1 MDNNDFLK
9 SLSKSLIEATKTI
22 LEGKS
27 HTVPKTEKEKNLA
40 ALAHP
45 KDKITHADVLKGRGV
60 VKEAEMDGV
69 AAGSMEGEKH
79 MCATKVFH
87 KEWKEGTPVKTMHA
101 DPDENGLIE
110 WYDVMFDHGIERVM
124 TEDMKIL
131 QQESHMH
138 AKRKMR
144 KEDVDQIDELSTPTL
159 RKYREKARDD
169 AFDADAVDDERR
181 LRKRSFGHNQA
192 GKKIIKRGDTLRAE
206 EVDHIDERWSENSKK
221 TSKNLAAMALD
232 TGNVATGGL
241 LSKSKLAKKA
251 MKWADSPDETTSKS
265 RLKAYQAR
273 QARKANEEVQIDEL
287 SKKTLASYI
296 GKAATSA
303 ANKASE
309 FGRKSA
315 ERDEM
320 DRMMNRHMKFSDK
333 EDIHKKMGTTYRDVE
348 EPREKVGKRVQGIK
362 RATARLAKE
371 EVQIDEAMN
380 AADRFKHHHDHAK
393 ALLKSISDHLKAEH
407 EAATKHTDYRGNK
420 GPHWGHVGSMEHV
433 ANQLSNIH
441 DMLARKGEYAESVE
455 VEDEV
460 TLTEAELQAL
470 EQIAET
476 IEVEETEELDEAR
489 GRPKLPRDAQG
500 NIIRGGAKAKAS
512 VAKADEEPAALGYQ
526 LRKAASI
533 NKPVHFMN
541 GEKKNVTSHH
551 INAFNDHM
559 AARKTAAEKAAFQA
573 KAHKSHDEFV
583 KAVSAPVPK
592 ATKDTGEI
600 VKYRH

>member
-9 SLSKSLIEATKTI
+9 SLSKSLIEATKTV
-22 LEGKS
+22 LEGKP
-27 HTVPKTEKEKNLA
+27 HTVPKTEKEKKLA
-40 ALAHP
+40 ALAEP

-60 VKEAEMDGV
+60 MKEAEMDGV

-192 GKKIIKRGDTLRAE
+192 GKKIIKRGDTLRA
-206 EVDHIDERWSENSKK
+206 
-221 TSKNLAAMALD
+221 
-232 TGNVATGGL
+232 
-241 LSKSKLAKKA
+241 
-251 MKWADSPDETTSKS
+251 
-265 RLKAYQAR
+265 
-273 QARKANEEVQIDEL
+273 EEVQIDEL

-476 IEVEETEELDEAR
+476 IEVDETEELDEAR

-541 GEKKNVTSHH
+541 GEKKNVTGHH

-583 KAVSAPVPK
+583 KAVTSPVPK

>member
-9 SLSKSLIEATKTI
+9 SLSKSLIEATKSV
-22 LEGKS
+22 LEGKA
-27 HTVPKTEKEKNLA
+27 HTVPKTEKEKKLA
-40 ALAHP
+40 ALAEP

-60 VKEAEMDGV
+60 VKEE
-69 AAGSMEGEKH
+69 EQI
-79 MCATKVFH
+79 
-87 KEWKEGTPVKTMHA
+87 
-101 DPDENGLIE
+101 DELSVVGLDK
-110 WYDVMFDHGIERVM
+110 YHSKAYQSMFDKDSDKKTVE
-124 TEDMKIL
+124 
-131 QQESHMH
+131 
-138 AKRKMR
+138 KRKKGMDMAYN
-144 KEDVDQIDELSTPTL
+144 KAGFGKAKVYASEEAEQIDELSTPTL

-192 GKKIIKRGDTLRAE
+192 GKKIIKRGDTLRTE
-206 EVDHIDERWSENSKK
+206 EVQMDERWSENSKK

-273 QARKANEEVQIDEL
+273 QARKANEEVQIDE
-287 SKKTLASYI
+287 
-296 GKAATSA
+296 
-303 ANKASE
+303 
-309 FGRKSA
+309 
-315 ERDEM
+315 
-320 DRMMNRHMKFSDK
+320 
-333 EDIHKKMGTTYRDVE
+333 
-348 EPREKVGKRVQGIK
+348 
-362 RATARLAKE
+362 
-371 EVQIDEAMN
+371 AMN

-393 ALLKSISDHLKAEH
+393 ALLKSISDHLKSEH

-500 NIIRGGAKAKAS
+500 NIIRGGSTAKAS

-541 GEKKNVTSHH
+541 GEKKEVSNQH

-559 AARKTAAEKAAFQA
+559 AARKTAAEKAAFQS
-573 KAHKSHDEFV
+573 KAHKSHAEFV
-583 KAVSAPVPK
+583 KAVSAPVPHAK
-592 ATKDTGEI
+592 KDTGEI
-600 VKYRH
+600 VKYR

>member
-1 MDNNDFLK
+1 MIDSNNQISK
-9 SLSKSLIEATKTI
+9 LSKSLLEAARSVMEKKT
-22 LEGKS
+22 
-27 HTVPKTEKEKNLA
+27 N
-40 ALAHP
+40 
-45 KDKITHADVLKGRGV
+45 
-60 VKEAEMDGV
+60 
-69 AAGSMEGEKH
+69 KH
-79 MCATKVFH
+79 GH
-87 KEWKEGTPVKTMHA
+87 
-101 DPDENGLIE
+101 
-110 WYDVMFDHGIERVM
+110 
-124 TEDMKIL
+124 
-131 QQESHMH
+131 
-138 AKRKMR
+138 
-144 KEDVDQIDELSTPTL
+144 
-159 RKYREKARDD
+159 
-169 AFDADAVDDERR
+169 DAVGQEDSDINNDGKTDNTDSY
-181 LRKRSFGHNQA
+181 LHN
-192 GKKIIKRGDTLRAE
+192 R
-206 EVDHIDERWSENSKK
+206 
-221 TSKNLAAMALD
+221 
-232 TGNVATGGL
+232 
-241 LSKSKLAKKA
+241 
-251 MKWADSPDETTSKS
+251 
-265 RLKAYQAR
+265 
-273 QARKANEEVQIDEL
+273 RKAIAKSMKKEEVQIDEL

-362 RATARLAKE
+362 RATDRLAKE
-371 EVQIDEAMN
+371 EVEQVDEISKELTRSYFNKALDSGVRAASRQWRHGSASDANAAAAVAKKRAKGLGMAKDRLYKEEVEVNTLEEAMN

-489 GRPKLPRDAQG
+489 GRPRKNPLPTGQQSDEPEPRQHIMQQLQRAKLSMHG
-500 NIIRGGAKAKAS
+500 
-512 VAKADEEPAALGYQ
+512 
-526 LRKAASI
+526 
-533 NKPVHFMN
+533 
-541 GEKKNVTSHH
+541 
-551 INAFNDHM
+551 
-559 AARKTAAEKAAFQA
+559 
-573 KAHKSHDEFV
+573 
-583 KAVSAPVPK
+583 SAPVK
-592 ATKDTGEI
+592 FKDGTTHDVHGKHAAKLLD
-600 VKYRH
+600 KYAGMKPFEKEAFQKKIGQSHDNLKSEL

>member
-27 HTVPKTEKEKNLA
+27 HTVPKTEKEKKLA

-144 KEDVDQIDELSTPTL
+144 KEDVDQIDELSTSTL

-206 EVDHIDERWSENSKK
+206 EV
-221 TSKNLAAMALD
+221 
-232 TGNVATGGL
+232 
-241 LSKSKLAKKA
+241 
-251 MKWADSPDETTSKS
+251 
-265 RLKAYQAR
+265 
-273 QARKANEEVQIDEL
+273 QIDEL
-287 SKKTLASYI
+287 SKSTLASYI
-296 GKAATSA
+296 KKAAPSA
-303 ANKASE
+303 IQHGIKHGE
-309 FGRKSA
+309 KKA

-320 DRMMNRHMKFSDK
+320 DRVMNRHMSFSDK
-333 EDIHKKMGTTYRDVE
+333 DKVHATMKTTSADVDK
-348 EPREKVGKRVQGIK
+348 PREKALRRNQGII
-362 RATARLAKE
+362 RATNRLAKE
-371 EVQIDEAMN
+371 EVEQVDEISKELTRSYFNKALDSGVRAASRQWRHGSASDANAAAAVAKKRAKGLGMAKDRLYKEEVEVNTLEEAMD

-541 GEKKNVTSHH
+541 GEKKAVTSHH

-583 KAVSAPVPK
+583 KAVSSPVPK